1 MGGDEEA
8 NLMHKIKAK
17 ERNGLTKLRSQ
28 HLTLRAKVV
37 FPSFGFINT
46 NTLTLGDPDE
56 LIVLAP
62 LRIKHIKV
70 LTKIGQSNGC
80 FRVKSLFQ
88 CLGINHQGLLKEIPA
103 HKNIQQ
109 NKARQTEQSQ
119 DNNRIGP
126 EVLGP

>member
-8 NLMHKIKAK
+8 NLVHKIKAK

-46 NTLTLGDPDE
+46 NTLTLGDPNE

-62 LRIKHIKV
+62 LCIKHVKI

-80 FRVKSLFQ
+80 FWVKSLYQ
-88 CLGINHQGLLKEIPA
+88 CLGINHQGFKGNTCTQK
-103 HKNIQQ
+103 HTTKQC
-109 NKARQTEQSQ
+109 RT
-119 DNNRIGP
+119 
-126 EVLGP
+126 